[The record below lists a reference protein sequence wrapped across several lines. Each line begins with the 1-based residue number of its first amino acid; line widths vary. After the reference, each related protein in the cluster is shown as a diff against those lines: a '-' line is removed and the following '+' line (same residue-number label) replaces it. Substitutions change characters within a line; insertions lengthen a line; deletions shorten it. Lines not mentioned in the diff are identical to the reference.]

1 MHAYNISPFECGD
14 FRCTSKQGLRIHP
27 IAKVPR
33 MHNGLDLVARQTNGI
48 PFVVSV
54 EDGTVVRSRRVKRE
68 NDSGN
73 TWQWGEYVAVRGR
86 SGRVIYY
93 CHLDKRLVNAGET
106 VKAGDRIGVEGNT
119 GYSTGRHLHFEVRNA
134 AGKPISAAAV
144 LGIPNRAGEYRAI
157 DDSVE
162 SITLVKG
169 MKYSNGKSVPKR
181 LCGQTFEIG
190 RRNGNKVYLPEINSW
205 VIEK

>member
-1 MHAYNISPFECGD
+1 MHIYNISPFECGD

-33 MHNGLDLVARQTNGI
+33 MHNGMDLVARQTNGI
-48 PFVVSV
+48 PYVVAV
-54 EDGTVVRSRRVKRE
+54 EGGTVVRSRCVKRE
-68 NDSGN
+68 EDTGN
-73 TWQWGEYVAVRGR
+73 TWQWGEYVAIRGR

-144 LGIPNRAGEYRAI
+144 LGIPNRVGEYQTI

-162 SITLVKG
+162 SIMLVEG
-169 MKYSNGKSVPKR
+169 MKYSNGKAVPKR
-181 LCGQTFEIG
+181 LWGQSFEIG
-190 RRNGNKVYLPEINSW
+190 QRNGNRVYLPEINSW
-205 VIEK
+205 VIVR